1 MQIRLKSLAGGTK
14 SLDVATSDLHTIKD
28 IKEAIQDKE
37 GIPPHQQRVYF
48 AGRLLE
54 DDVVCGSMEA
64 ALDVEVG
71 WQVCVRTLESGLT
84 IKLAAFGSDTIRNL
98 KAKIQD
104 EEGIPIEQQ
113 QLLIGGGLLLD
124 DALTLND
131 CGTGDARVSLLLCD
145 DRDSGGE

>member
-1 MQIRLKSLAGGTK
+1 MQILLKSLAGGTK

-71 WQVCVRTLESGLT
+71 WQVCVTQCTVLYSMQSVVQH
-84 IKLAAFGSDTIRNL
+84 LALLYIVAQGCTARHSYVEHRASLQVVYSAVRCCTSVP
-98 KAKIQD
+98 
-104 EEGIPIEQQ
+104 EPI
-113 QLLIGGGLLLD
+113 LRRFLMRFY
-124 DALTLND
+124 T
-131 CGTGDARVSLLLCD
+131 
-145 DRDSGGE
+145 